1 MAEDQLRESILVAD
15 CGNVTTRAAL
25 LDVVGGRYRF
35 IASGQ
40 ALSTG
45 VPPTSDV
52 VAGLVHA
59 IADIESVTGR
69 QIVGEGG
76 RLLIPSHSAAEGAD
90 LFVATTSAAPPLRA
104 VLVGLMDD
112 ISLAS
117 ARRVALSTYTTIVD
131 VVGLADTRSES
142 EQVLQLAALRPD
154 VFIIAGGTDGGAS
167 DRVIRLTQVVA
178 LALSLIGPGFNP
190 PQVIYAGNSAL
201 RPVVAEI
208 LSGAQLRAAENIR
221 PGVEIEYLDSAKAE
235 LDAIYERGK
244 LFTLSGAEELNDLST
259 GTLIPTAKGFGWTMQ
274 YLGEVLGN
282 SVLGVDIG
290 SASVTMASVI
300 NGRSQLVVQSDL
312 GIGQHV
318 SHLLDQIPLQR
329 VARWLPQNITAG
341 ALRDLVA
348 NKAMFPQTV
357 PMTAEELHL
366 ELALARELIRAT
378 LPVAFPSRFGETGM
392 GLMPPAEMILASGA
406 VLTNAPRPGQAALV
420 LLDGLQPVGICSL
433 ALDTQGMA
441 ASLGAIAR
449 VQPMAAVQVVEA
461 GIFRELG
468 SVVVLSGHAN
478 VGEVVLQLKM
488 VYQNGSELEV
498 EVEYGS
504 LEVLPLPV
512 GQSAELQLRPLKRFD
527 VGAGPGRSWR
537 RRVYGGAVGLIID
550 ARGRPLRIPSD
561 PAERT
566 SKIQQWLW
574 DMGG

>member
-1 MAEDQLRESILVAD
+1 MAEEQLRESILVAD

-45 VPPTSDV
+45 APPTSDV

-59 IADIESVTGR
+59 IGDIEAVTGR

-76 RLLIPSHSAAEGAD
+76 RLLIPSHSGAAGAD

-131 VVGLADTRSES
+131 VVGLSDTRPES
-142 EQVLQLAALRPD
+142 EQILQLATLRPD
-154 VFIIAGGTDGGAS
+154 VFIIAGGTDGGAAE
-167 DRVIRLTQVVA
+167 RVVRLTQVVA

-190 PQVIYAGNSAL
+190 PQVIYAGNSTL

-221 PGVEIEYLDSAKAE
+221 PRVSIEYLDSAKAE
-235 LDAIYERGK
+235 LDAIYEGGK
-244 LFTLSGAEELNDLST
+244 LFTLPGAEELNDLST
-259 GTLIPTAKGFGWTMQ
+259 GTLVPTAKGFGWTMQ

-282 SVLGVDIG
+282 NVLGVDVG

-300 NGRSQLVVQSDL
+300 NGVSQLVVRSDL

-318 SHLLDQIPLQR
+318 PHLLDQIPLQR
-329 VARWLPQNITAG
+329 VARWLPQNIAAG
-341 ALRDLVA
+341 VLRNLVA

-357 PMTAEELHL
+357 PMTAEELQL

-378 LPVAFPSRFGETGM
+378 LPTAFPLRFGATGM
-392 GLMPPAEMILASGA
+392 GLIPPVEMILASGA
-406 VLTNAPRPGQAALV
+406 VLANAPRPGQAALV
-420 LLDGLQPVGICSL
+420 LLDALQPVGICSL
-433 ALDTQGMA
+433 ALDTQGVA
-441 ASLGAIAR
+441 ASLGAVAR
-449 VQPMAAVQVVEA
+449 VQPMAAVQVIEA

-478 VGEVVLQLKM
+478 AGEVVLQLKM

-512 GQSAELQLRPLKRFD
+512 GQSAELQLRPLRKFD

-561 PAERT
+561 PAERAN
-566 SKIQQWLW
+566 KVQQWLW